1 VKSGRLGLSIFLVVV
16 LVLGALTWFVLGLK
30 PLLGLDLKGGL
41 SVTLQGPANTSKDVM
56 QQTVD
61 RIQQRVDALGV
72 AEPDISLLGSNVVQV
87 QLPGVGSPGTVKQQ
101 GNQWCAYTS
110 EDKKIGCYSTQQEA
124 QAKAQAQ
131 SQSNIIRII
140 GTTARL
146 EERPVLQ
153 IVAPGDKAKDGT
165 AYADIKLNTDDP
177 LKSDVWVY
185 QDANGNGTFDSGTDA
200 KVQVGP
206 VVITGANLKK
216 AAAVFLSASQLTQ
229 GGTPGWR
236 INFSL
241 DKEGAAAFS
250 TETQKLA
257 KVATGDPTKQLAII
271 VDKGIISSPE
281 VQSAITNGSGEITGG
296 FTESQ
301 AKNLAVVLQSGALPV
316 TLKQLNVET
325 VSPTLGEASLK
336 EGVIA
341 GLVGLIALA
350 LYLAFYYRLL
360 GFVAWVGMAIWAILA
375 FALVSILGKTVGYA
389 LTLAGVAGIIVS
401 LGITA
406 DSYIIFYERLKD
418 EVRHGKT
425 VRAAVQPAFKR
436 SWRTIV
442 AADVVTAI
450 AAGVLYV
457 VSIGSVR
464 GFALTLGLCT
474 LLDLFVVWF
483 YKRPT
488 VFWMARNPYLV
499 NMKGIGL
506 EAAVGIEDQE
516 PAPTVRAA
524 IAGGSK

>member
-1 VKSGRLGLSIFLVVV
+1 
-16 LVLGALTWFVLGLK
+16 
-30 PLLGLDLKGGL
+30 
-41 SVTLQGPANTSKDVM
+41 M
-56 QQTVD
+56 
-61 RIQQRVDALGV
+61 
-72 AEPDISLLGSNVVQV
+72 
-87 QLPGVGSPGTVKQQ
+87 
-101 GNQWCAYTS
+101 
-110 EDKKIGCYSTQQEA
+110 
-124 QAKAQAQ
+124 
-131 SQSNIIRII
+131 
-140 GTTARL
+140 
-146 EERPVLQ
+146 
-153 IVAPGDKAKDGT
+153 
-165 AYADIKLNTDDP
+165 
-177 LKSDVWVY
+177 
-185 QDANGNGTFDSGTDA
+185 
-200 KVQVGP
+200 
-206 VVITGANLKK
+206 
-216 AAAVFLSASQLTQ
+216 
-229 GGTPGWR
+229 
-236 INFSL
+236 
-241 DKEGAAAFS
+241 
-250 TETQKLA
+250 
-257 KVATGDPTKQLAII
+257 
-271 VDKGIISSPE
+271 
-281 VQSAITNGSGEITGG
+281 
-296 FTESQ
+296 
-301 AKNLAVVLQSGALPV
+301 
-316 TLKQLNVET
+316 
-325 VSPTLGEASLK
+325 SPTLGKASLK

-360 GFVAWVGMAIWAILA
+360 GMVTWVGMAIWATLA

-406 DSYIIFYERLKD
+406 DSYIVFYERLKD

-450 AAGVLYV
+450 AAAVLYV

-483 YKRPT
+483 FKRPT